1 MDALLVYLPWESL
14 VVCCYGCT
22 LVPLTWESVVL
33 QMVDAF
39 LVNLL
44 CKNAVFQMVGAF
56 FGAFGSGKCIGLLL
70 VGAFLCVWYVGVWW

>member
-44 CKNAVFQMVGAF
+44 CKMWCSKWWGHFLVLLAQESVLDCCWWGHFCVFGM
-56 FGAFGSGKCIGLLL
+56 
-70 VGAFLCVWYVGVWW
+70 